1 MYLGRSLKV
10 WLINIILFLVLFF
23 FTSPAYIMSVLET
36 LPFFNAQDLK
46 KDLKNNLPVYITDFL
61 PTLLLWTLS
70 ALLPVMVAY
79 SDWWLGHWRR
89 SVENLWIMRKV
100 FGYLL
105 FMILILPSIGQ
116 TTLRAFLEKIIKKH
130 ENDNGDKDS
139 INWECIFLPD
149 NGAFFV
155 NYVTTCALIGT
166 GLEIMRFPELFMY
179 AFRLGCAKSKAEI
192 SSVRRAIL
200 YEFPFGV
207 NYAWMLLVFA
217 LTVSYA
223 VICPLI
229 TPFGLFYFLMKHA
242 VDRYNIYFAY
252 KRSKINKNIH
262 GCAVNCVCI
271 SLLIQQLIL
280 LFFNTVRSKDSESL
294 LPPRAIFSITMFTIF
309 SLLFMAQMF
318 FHAFKV
324 FQRVLVQPGQLK
336 RGQKKT
342 KKV

>member
-1 MYLGRSLKV
+1 MYFNLINVLRRSLKV

-36 LPFFNAQDLK
+36 LPFLNAQK
-46 KDLKNNLPVYITDFL
+46 FNEDLKNTLPVYITDFL

-79 SDWWLGHWRR
+79 SDWCLGHWRR

-116 TTLRAFLEKIIKKH
+116 TTLRAFLEGIIKKH
-130 ENDNGDKDS
+130 EDDNGGSSDG
-139 INWECIFLPD
+139 INWQCIFLPD

-179 AFRLGCAKSKAEI
+179 ALRLGWAKSKAEI

-217 LTVSYA
+217 LTVSYS

-229 TPFGLFYFLMKHA
+229 TPFGLFYFIIKHG
-242 VDRYNIYFAY
+242 VDRYE
-252 KRSKINKNIH
+252 
-262 GCAVNCVCI
+262 
-271 SLLIQQLIL
+271 IQRFF
-280 LFFNTVRSKDSESL
+280 LFFETKNSKVQHL
-294 LPPRAIFSITMFTIF
+294 LCLQEIEDQQEHPRLCCELCLHLPADPATH
-309 SLLFMAQMF
+309 L
-318 FHAFKV
+318 AFLQHHQE
-324 FQRVLVQPGQLK
+324 QRQ
-336 RGQKKT
+336 
-342 KKV
+342 

>member
-1 MYLGRSLKV
+1 MES
-10 WLINIILFLVLFF
+10 IIPKAN
-23 FTSPAYIMSVLET
+23 T
-36 LPFFNAQDLK
+36 
-46 KDLKNNLPVYITDFL
+46 TD
-61 PTLLLWTLS
+61 
-70 ALLPVMVAY
+70 
-79 SDWWLGHWRR
+79 
-89 SVENLWIMRKV
+89 
-100 FGYLL
+100 
-105 FMILILPSIGQ
+105 PSG
-116 TTLRAFLEKIIKKH
+116 T
-130 ENDNGDKDS
+130 G
-139 INWECIFLPD
+139 INWQCIFLPD

-166 GLEIMRFPELFMY
+166 GLEIIRFPELFMY
-179 AFRLGCAKSKAEI
+179 AVRLGSVKSQAEI
-192 SSVRRAIL
+192 SSVRKAIVL
-200 YEFPFGV
+200 EFPFGV

-217 LTVSYA
+217 VTVSYS

-229 TPFGLFYFLMKHA
+229 TPFGLSYFLIKHA

-318 FHAFKV
+318 FHAFKGISPIQYTV
-324 FQRVLVQPGQLK
+324 SPPSSQYFSPSSDITRDEGSSTSDGPAAFNRINRHRKFMPDVI
-336 RGQKKT
+336 RNMET
-342 KKV
+342 

>member
-116 TTLRAFLEKIIKKH
+116 TTLRAFLEGIIKKH
-130 ENDNGDKDS
+130 EDDNGDS
-139 INWECIFLPD
+139 NNGINWQCIFLPD

-179 AFRLGCAKSKAEI
+179 ALRLGCAKSKAEI

-229 TPFGLFYFLMKHA
+229 TPFGLFYFIIKHG
-242 VDRYNIYFAY
+242 VDR
-252 KRSKINKNIH
+252 
-262 GCAVNCVCI
+262 
-271 SLLIQQLIL
+271 
-280 LFFNTVRSKDSESL
+280 
-294 LPPRAIFSITMFTIF
+294 
-309 SLLFMAQMF
+309 
-318 FHAFKV
+318 
-324 FQRVLVQPGQLK
+324 
-336 RGQKKT
+336 
-342 KKV
+342 

>member
-1 MYLGRSLKV
+1 
-10 WLINIILFLVLFF
+10 
-23 FTSPAYIMSVLET
+23 
-36 LPFFNAQDLK
+36 
-46 KDLKNNLPVYITDFL
+46 
-61 PTLLLWTLS
+61 
-70 ALLPVMVAY
+70 
-79 SDWWLGHWRR
+79 
-89 SVENLWIMRKV
+89 
-100 FGYLL
+100 
-105 FMILILPSIGQ
+105 MILILPSIGQ

-130 ENDNGDKDS
+130 ENDNGDKDC

-229 TPFGLFYFLMKHA
+229 TPFGLFYFIMKHG

-271 SLLIQQLIL
+271 SLLIQQLML
-280 LFFNTVRSKDSESL
+280 LFFNTIRNKNETL

-309 SLLFMAQMF
+309 CLLFLAQMF
-318 FHAFKV
+318 FHAFKGISPIQYTV
-324 FQRVLVQPGQLK
+324 SSPQQVTGPSSDTGSTSSVTSGVVSFARQNVRNRKFLPDVIRNLES
-336 RGQKKT
+336 
-342 KKV
+342 

>member
-229 TPFGLFYFLMKHA
+229 TPFGLSYFLMKHA

-324 FQRVLVQPGQLK
+324 FQRVLFQPGQLK
-336 RGQKKT
+336 RG
-342 KKV
+342 

>member
-1 MYLGRSLKV
+1 MITG
-10 WLINIILFLVLFF
+10 
-23 FTSPAYIMSVLET
+23 A
-36 LPFFNAQDLK
+36 
-46 KDLKNNLPVYITDFL
+46 PVTAS
-61 PTLLLWTLS
+61 TGS
-70 ALLPVMVAY
+70 ASSCL
-79 SDWWLGHWRR
+79 
-89 SVENLWIMRKV
+89 
-100 FGYLL
+100 
-105 FMILILPSIGQ
+105 
-116 TTLRAFLEKIIKKH
+116 TTGL
-130 ENDNGDKDS
+130 
-139 INWECIFLPD
+139 
-149 NGAFFV
+149 FFV

-179 AFRLGCAKSKAEI
+179 ALRLGCAKSKAEI
-192 SSVRRAIL
+192 SPVRRAIL

-229 TPFGLFYFLMKHA
+229 TPFGLFYFIIKHG

-280 LFFNTVRSKDSESL
+280 LFFNTIRSKDSDSL

-318 FHAFKV
+318 FHAFKGISPIQYTV
-324 FQRVLVQPGQLK
+324 NPPSQSFSPSSEITRDDASTSSDGPAAFNRINRHRKFMPDVI
-336 RGQKKT
+336 RNMET
-342 KKV
+342 

>member
-1 MYLGRSLKV
+1 
-10 WLINIILFLVLFF
+10 
-23 FTSPAYIMSVLET
+23 MSVLET
-36 LPFFNAQDLK
+36 LPFLNAQK
-46 KDLKNNLPVYITDFL
+46 FNEDLKNTLPVYITDFL

-79 SDWWLGHWRR
+79 SDWCLGHWRR

-116 TTLRAFLEKIIKKH
+116 TTLRAFLEGIIKKN
-130 ENDNGDKDS
+130 EDDNGDSKDG
-139 INWECIFLPD
+139 INWQCIFLPD

-179 AFRLGCAKSKAEI
+179 ALRLGWAKSRAEI

-217 LTVSYA
+217 LTVSYS

-229 TPFGLFYFLMKHA
+229 TPFGLFYFIIKHG
-242 VDRYNIYFAY
+242 VDR
-252 KRSKINKNIH
+252 
-262 GCAVNCVCI
+262 
-271 SLLIQQLIL
+271 
-280 LFFNTVRSKDSESL
+280 
-294 LPPRAIFSITMFTIF
+294 
-309 SLLFMAQMF
+309 
-318 FHAFKV
+318 
-324 FQRVLVQPGQLK
+324 
-336 RGQKKT
+336 
-342 KKV
+342 